1 MAEMTTP
8 IEFMHQ
14 LMYKLSHTYQA
25 DSNKLNLALADLTD
39 IEGKEQITDW
49 TQLRD
54 MIKADITTNLNNG
67 GTAKDFLK
75 EYCNIDLDNDDC
87 GALIGFDCSG
97 GEILTNDNI
106 INEEGDLQTH
116 TASAV
121 IRGCTVSFPTF
132 SDSTYN
138 YVMDGLYTWWIG
150 LPFDLVNESYG
161 LGFTDESFV
170 TTMPLDLFDE
180 PPSGGLAV
188 GAYVKSSFNSTGI
201 TTALELCV
209 NMNDV
214 AFGTIIIGDKSGNT
228 TSGWFAALDRILAHE
243 LTHAVMSTNIRGFG
257 TWLPDWFCEGGTA
270 ELVNGCDDS
279 RTSALLEAAVS
290 TAIIDDGFSASPTSA
305 REYSVGF
312 IAMRYLL
319 KKYTDRQ
326 VHIHFPVK
334 PKEPFEK
341 VWEKMAHGIRSEHC
355 ISRDGDLNKIMDE
368 FIDFCQRDDYN
379 LVQPWTLCSNKGS
392 KTLRIPLE
400 GHEKKTEDEICTFVP
415 SIVAGTTNAIFL
427 SNNFVAKSPTFLFPD
442 GLPYCFY
449 YNDIQ
454 SIINHYNTYNAPDP
468 NGNGYLAHIIVIF
481 EGEELTLLPESDYL
495 QLLSVLDNNRFD
507 RNNQSSHLVV
517 VQANLIPFNKYDTLD
532 SMPNDE
538 FYSYFTRELS
548 IEAQNRIQWLLS
560 QGAYFLD
567 IRLEE
572 LDRCS
577 LSDLSTTSAASI
589 WKNKTRTHLDYPS
602 YYKSSTEDV
611 YNWDR
616 VLIDIIEYSKL
627 VPNDVYSVTRKQS
640 IDFPCFY
647 LSTGVFKPSTWDG
660 QGLDYPSASLKNSND
675 EYIPFNIHVLNDVNM
690 RFDLQGIGT
699 CKRVTGR
706 EGDADIL
713 NGIRQTGAHSYKADK
728 ISDVIPGIGCPLI
741 VRSVENKSIY
751 NTILCYFTKTNYS
764 GTFTLVFYDENDEK
778 KPPIFQSVAF
788 GLGIS
793 EEESYKYPLY
803 TAGASSGLFPSYYSF
818 SYTVPGKPPRTVT
831 LEIFGN
837 RFNFDM
843 DKGDTLGSL
852 LYPVATD
859 RCGISNFRVLQS
871 DGLWKSVINLRQY
884 FYKDKKNTCGAYI
897 SKNNG
902 DNTEDCLV
910 YPTIS
915 DIENVDRF
923 VLVQP
928 VTVIKK
934 HIDGEDESGF
944 LMSINGVKCKP
955 DRLRSMFTALDEHEY
970 LIVPNGWYDRTLGL
984 PLRKISSDESLVDV
998 MIDLLKR
1005 MPKQT
1010 YVLCVDLG

>member
-1 MAEMTTP
+1 MAEKTTP
-8 IEFMHQ
+8 IKFMHQ
-14 LMYKLSHTYQA
+14 LMYKLSHTYQ
-25 DSNKLNLALADLTD
+25 DDTNKLNLALADLTD
-39 IEGKEQITDW
+39 IVGLPQITDW

-87 GALIGFDCSG
+87 GALIGYDCSG

-138 YVMDGLYTWWIG
+138 YVMDGLYTWWVG

-170 TTMPLDLFDE
+170 TTMPLDLFDQ
-180 PPSGGLAV
+180 PPSGGLGI
-188 GAYVKSSFNSTGI
+188 GAYVSSRFDSTG
-201 TTALELCV
+201 TTVALELCV

-228 TSGWFAALDRILAHE
+228 TSGWFAALDRVLAHE
-243 LTHAVMSTNIRGFG
+243 LTHAVMSANIRGFNA
-257 TWLPDWFCEGGTA
+257 WLPDWFCEGGTV

-279 RTSALLEAAVS
+279 RTSALMQAAVS

-326 VHIHFPVK
+326 VYIHFPVK
-334 PKEPFEK
+334 PKEPFEV

-400 GHEKKTEDEICTFVP
+400 GHEKKTEDTICTYIP
-415 SIVAGTTNAIFL
+415 DLIVNWDACCL
-427 SNNFVAKSPTFLFPD
+427 SNNFVAKVDTSEDELFPS
-442 GLPYCFY
+442 GSLGNFY
-449 YNDIQ
+449 YNDID
-454 SIINHYNTYNAPDP
+454 SLIAHYNAHDGSSDYSIT
-468 NGNGYLAHIIVIF
+468 HIIVIF
-481 EGEELTLLPESDYL
+481 EGEELTLLSKSDYL
-495 QLLSVLDNNRFD
+495 QLLNTLDSSRLD
-507 RNNQSSHLVV
+507 KDNQQPYLLVI
-517 VQANLIPFNKYDTLD
+517 QANLIPFNKYDTLE
-532 SMPNDE
+532 SMSNGE
-538 FYSYFTRELS
+538 FYSYFTEELS
-548 IEAQNRIQWLLS
+548 VEAQNRIQWLLS

-572 LDRCS
+572 LDKCG
-577 LSDLSTTSAASI
+577 LSDLSTPSASSI
-589 WKNKTRTHLDYPS
+589 WKNITRTHANYPP
-602 YYKSSTEDV
+602 YYKSSAEDP
-611 YNWDR
+611 YNWNDLLLR
-616 VLIDIIEYSKL
+616 LIERCKVNELSNL
-627 VPNDVYSVTRKQS
+627 FNVTKKQS
-640 IDFPCFY
+640 TDFPCFY
-647 LSTGVFKPSTWDG
+647 LSTGVFKPSTWSG

-690 RFDLQGIGT
+690 RFDLQGVGT
-699 CKRVTGR
+699 CKKVTGK
-706 EGDADIL
+706 EGDADIM
-713 NGIRQTGAHSYKADK
+713 NSIRQTGANSYKADK
-728 ISDVIPGIGCPLI
+728 ISDVIPGVGCPLI
-741 VRSVENKSIY
+741 VRSVENKDTY
-751 NTILCYFTKTNYS
+751 DTILCYFTKTNYS
-764 GTFTLVFYDENDEK
+764 GTFTLIFYDEHDEE
-778 KPPIFQSVAF
+778 KPPVFQSVAF

-803 TAGASSGLFPSYYSF
+803 TAGGTSGLYPAWYKF
-818 SYTVPGKPPRTVT
+818 SYTVPGKPPVT
-831 LEIFGN
+831 ITLNVYGN
-837 RFNFDM
+837 KFNFDM
-843 DKGDTLGSL
+843 NKGDTLGSL

-871 DGLWKSVINLRQY
+871 DGQWKSVINLRQY
-884 FYKDKKNTCGAYI
+884 FYKDNKNTCGAYI
-897 SKNNG
+897 TKNNG
-902 DNTEDCLV
+902 DSVEDCLV

-915 DIENVDRF
+915 NIENVDRF

-928 VTVIKK
+928 ITVIKK
-934 HIDGEDESGF
+934 NIDGEDESGF

-955 DRLRSMFTALDEHEY
+955 DRLRSMFTALDGHEY

-984 PLRKISSDESLVDV
+984 PLREVSSDESLIDV
-998 MIDLLKR
+998 IMDLLKH

-1010 YVLCVDLG
+1010 YVLCIDLG